1 MSYGTKRMIGYH
13 SRSFLCFQHPSKLSK
28 NTVALV
34 EFFPQIAASCF
45 SIDLNVNFTI
55 ADWKVHHGLITLA
68 VSGTRTGTRTEIWTN
83 GLCGFV

>member
-1 MSYGTKRMIGYH
+1 MSYGTKRMMGYH

-28 NTVALV
+28 NTGALV
-34 EFFPQIAASCF
+34 EFFPQIAASWF

-68 VSGTRTGTRTEIWTN
+68 VSGARTETWTN
-83 GLCGFV
+83 GLCGFM